1 MKKTL
6 TRQGHS
12 KALIID
18 RPMLELLHID
28 REVEVCTN
36 GHSLLITPV
45 ASGIDD
51 EVMARLDRIEQD
63 FAPMFKRLAE

>member
-1 MKKTL
+1 VKKTL
-6 TRQGHS
+6 TRQGNS

-18 RPMLELLHID
+18 RPLLDLLHID
-28 REVEVCTN
+28 REVEISTN

-45 ASGIDD
+45 AAGVD
-51 EVMARLDRIEQD
+51 EDVLARLDRIEHD